1 MATACFSADL
11 YPRIDSPYFVYCLK
25 MVQSDAHAFA
35 RHPAEESAG
44 EASEEAGYS
53 SDSSYGTHP
62 AEALIIAK
70 ARRRDL
76 MESQAA
82 ASSPVAPS
90 SPGCK
95 ARKNA
100 HKAN

>member
-1 MATACFSADL
+1 
-11 YPRIDSPYFVYCLK
+11 
-25 MVQSDAHAFA
+25 MVQSDAHASA

-90 SPGCK
+90 SPVCK
-95 ARKNA
+95 TRKNA